1 MKAFAAI
8 YALTLRA
15 ALRERV
21 VWSMLA
27 LTGLVLLLLP
37 PVLRGDGTF
46 AGGLRMHIHY
56 TLGFC
61 SVLLA
66 TMTLWMSCGTLASD
80 LGSKRLQM
88 VLTKP
93 VSRAVLWAGKWAAV
107 STVATTVLL
116 LCGAVTHFHV
126 SRRVAGAEISDAE
139 REQIL
144 ETLLTARRPERPAP
158 FDVTDMVQELLA
170 AHEAAG
176 LLPPDIPREAI
187 ERELYN
193 HALVT
198 RNSAGAGESV
208 RWEFTLSAP
217 MREGESLQLAYR
229 FDGASMGITRIPGE
243 WRAGRTGQEP
253 DYTRRVHQSPS
264 GEFVLEIN
272 EEGRFTGA
280 RDLYVEFHNLSE
292 ERDRVFFP
300 PRGGV
305 ALYRP
310 DGAFGPNLFRA
321 LLLIAGLMSLM
332 AALGVSAGGLFSLP
346 VACYVTAVTLLMQ
359 LFSSSVEQTL
369 ELGTTLAGVSDPG
382 PALQAVDRVSMALY
396 RGVHAVLRPL
406 DVDSPLG
413 RASRG
418 VMISGGEL
426 ASTLFL
432 RMTPVLL
439 VIALVGIVLF
449 QRREAGVA
457 E

>member
-8 YALTLRA
+8 YTLTLRA

-46 AGGLRMHIHY
+46 AGEIRMHIHY

-66 TMTLWMSCGTLASD
+66 AMTLWMSCGTLATD

-93 VSRAVLWAGKWAAV
+93 VSRAVLWWGKWAAV
-107 STVATTVLL
+107 STLTTVVLL
-116 LCGAVTHFHV
+116 LCGIVTHLHV
-126 SRRVAGAEISDAE
+126 SHRVASAELSEAE
-139 REQIL
+139 REQIFSS
-144 ETLLTARRPERPAP
+144 TLTARRPERPVP
-158 FDVTDMVQELLA
+158 FDVTEMVAEMMR
-170 AHEAAG
+170 AHEEAG
-176 LLPPDIPREAI
+176 LLPPDIPRDVI
-187 ERELYN
+187 ERELRN
-193 HALVT
+193 HALT
-198 RNSAGAGESV
+198 MLNAASAGDSV
-208 RWEFTLSAP
+208 RWAFRLSSP
-217 MREGESLQLAYR
+217 LREGEGLQLAYR

-243 WRAGRTGQEP
+243 WRVGRDGEEP
-253 DYTRRVHQSPS
+253 AYTHRVHQSPS

-272 EEGRFTGA
+272 EGGRFTGA
-280 RDLYVEFHNLSE
+280 RDLFVEFHNLSE
-292 ERDRVFFP
+292 ERDMVFFP
-300 PRGGV
+300 MHEGV

-310 DGAFGPNLFRA
+310 GGAFAPNLLRA
-321 LLLIAGLMSLM
+321 LLLLAGLMSLL
-332 AALGVSAGGLFSLP
+332 AALGVSSGGLFSLP
-346 VACYVTAVTLLMQ
+346 VACYVTAVTLLLQ
-359 LFSSSVEQTL
+359 LFSGSVEQTL
-369 ELGTTLAGVSDPG
+369 ELGTTLTGVTEPG
-382 PALQAVDRVSMALY
+382 RALQTVDRVSMAMY
-396 RGVHAVLRPL
+396 RGVHAVLKPL
-406 DVDSPLG
+406 DVASPLG

-418 VMISGGEL
+418 VSVSSGEL

-439 VIALVGIVLF
+439 VISLVGVLLF